1 MQTLNRYSWVAIVFH
16 WVLAVA
22 ILVSFAVGTYMVDLP
37 FSPQRLKFYNWHKW
51 VGITILALSAL
62 RLIWRLIHTPPK
74 DVAMPAIQRT
84 MSHVSHW
91 GLYAL
96 FFAVP
101 LLGWAYSSAAGF
113 SIVLFGIWP
122 LSDWVYADQSLAE
135 WIKPWHQRLAWAM
148 MILVVVH
155 LGAALY
161 HQFILRDG
169 LLSRM
174 WLKKGNNK

>member
-1 MQTLNRYSWVAIVFH
+1 MQTLDRYSLVAIVFH

-22 ILVSFAVGTYMVDLP
+22 ILISFVVGTYMVDLP

-51 VGITILALSAL
+51 AGITILALSAL
-62 RLIWRLIHTPPK
+62 RLIWRLTHPPPEQVATPP
-74 DVAMPAIQRT
+74 IQRA
-84 MSHVSHW
+84 MADVFHL
-91 GLYAL
+91 GLYVL

-101 LLGWAYSSAAGF
+101 LVGWAFSSAAGF

-122 LSDWVYADQSLAE
+122 LPEWVNVDHSLAE
-135 WIKPWHQRLAWAM
+135 WMKPWHQRLAWVM
-148 MILVVVH
+148 MILVVGH

-169 LLSRM
+169 LILRM
-174 WLKKGNNK
+174 WLKKGKNE